1 MLSAPRVLVI
11 EDDDAIRSL
20 LVTALGRES
29 LDVNDADDGDE
40 ALRLTAERDYTVIVL
55 DLMMPRVDG
64 LAFLDEFVKTPRA
77 VRPII
82 LVVTAFDDLVVER
95 LPADRVHAIIRK
107 PFDVL
112 HLVTIIREIALAAH
126 ETLEPA
132 AKPAPVVEPEAIALP
147 AVMPLPAC

>member
-11 EDDDAIRSL
+11 EDDDAIRTL

-29 LDVNDADDGDE
+29 LEVDEADDGDQ
-40 ALRLTAERDYTVIVL
+40 ALRLTAERDYTIIVL

-64 LAFLDEFVKTPRA
+64 LAFLAEFSKMPRA
-77 VRPII
+77 FRPIVI
-82 LVVTAFDDLVVER
+82 VVTAFDDLVVER
-95 LPADRVHAIIRK
+95 IPADRVHAIIRK

-112 HLVTIIREIALAAH
+112 RLVTIIREVALAAH
-126 ETLEPA
+126 VALEPA
-132 AKPAPVVEPEAIALP
+132 AKPAPVAEPEAVVLP